1 MSLGLVTLYHLSSTE
16 IWGGS
21 GVGRSEQQARGHGG
35 CRKAS
40 ENRNGTQKEI
50 QVGACLPLRVLR
62 AVWSRGEA
70 FLSSGTCALVPSS
83 FLCPLE
89 SCLLP
94 HVWARVFNHRGGG
107 VHTEGLADLH
117 DPAPAYLTHL
127 GKFHPPLCLH
137 CALRLYAYIMG
148 LISRSCIFS
157 KPRALAR
164 ALFCHLKYT
173 SNSLGPALSH
183 LPFRH

>member
-70 FLSSGTCALVPSS
+70 FLSSGTCALLPSS